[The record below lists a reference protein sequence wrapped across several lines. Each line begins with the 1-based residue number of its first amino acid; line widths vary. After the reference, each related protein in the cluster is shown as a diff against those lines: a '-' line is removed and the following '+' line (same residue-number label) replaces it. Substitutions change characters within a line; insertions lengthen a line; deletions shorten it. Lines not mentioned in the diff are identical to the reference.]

1 MNFILSNWKT
11 SVTGLAIIALGAAG
25 TFLGIKIPGF
35 NMDFLAAL
43 TVGIGMLLGK
53 DGNVTGGTSQ
63 Q

>member
-1 MNFILSNWKT
+1 MNFIMSNWKT
-11 SVTGLAIIALGAAG
+11 SLTGLVIIALGAAS

-43 TVGIGMLLGK
+43 TAGIGLIIAK